1 MVRRYLDSDAED
13 DILAILPMDM
23 SSTSP
28 SSRRRAPAQN
38 MRRRRERQ
46 RREHRRD
53 RLRAWEGGKVGVEHL
68 DIVKTVG
75 CITFS

>member
-13 DILAILPMDM
+13 DILTILPMDM
-23 SSTSP
+23 RSTSP

-53 RLRAWEGGKVGVEHL
+53 RLHAWGEVGVEHCRTL
-68 DIVKTVG
+68 
-75 CITFS
+75 